1 MKSFLSATK
10 RIFQDMPTDLMS
22 ASTQPVPRRSNARNV
37 NIVAV
42 ALTAALVTLQLVG
55 LAMLERSHAHAMHVS
70 FPREPAI
77 CTESTEPPV
86 SPIPY
91 D

>member
-1 MKSFLSATK
+1 MK

-22 ASTQPVPRRSNARNV
+22 TSAPPVPRRSNARNV

-55 LAMLERSHAHAMHVS
+55 LAMLERSHAHAMQMS
-70 FPREPAI
+70 FPREPAA
-77 CTESTEPPV
+77 CTESAAAPV
-86 SPIPY
+86 SQIPY

>member
-1 MKSFLSATK
+1 MPIDLIRASA
-10 RIFQDMPTDLMS
+10 R
-22 ASTQPVPRRSNARNV
+22 PVPPRSNARNV
-37 NIVAV
+37 NIVAI

-55 LAMLERSHAHAMHVS
+55 LAMLERSHVHAMQIS

-77 CTESTEPPV
+77 CAESAVAPV
-86 SPIPY
+86 SQIPY

>member
-1 MKSFLSATK
+1 
-10 RIFQDMPTDLMS
+10 MPTDLMS
-22 ASTQPVPRRSNARNV
+22 ASTQPVLRRSNARNV

-42 ALTAALVTLQLVG
+42 ALTAALVILQLVG

-86 SPIPY
+86 SQIPY

>member
-1 MKSFLSATK
+1 
-10 RIFQDMPTDLMS
+10 MPTDLMS
-22 ASTQPVPRRSNARNV
+22 ANARPVPRRSNARNV

-55 LAMLERSHAHAMHVS
+55 LVMLERSHAHAMQVS
-70 FPREPAI
+70 FPREPVA
-77 CTESTEPPV
+77 CTESAPTPV

>member
-1 MKSFLSATK
+1 
-10 RIFQDMPTDLMS
+10 MPTDLIRARARPAVPVS
-22 ASTQPVPRRSNARNV
+22 STRNG

-55 LAMLERSHAHAMHVS
+55 LVMLERSHAHAMQVS
-70 FPREPAI
+70 FPREPAA
-77 CTESTEPPV
+77 CAESIAAPV
-86 SPIPY
+86 AQIPY